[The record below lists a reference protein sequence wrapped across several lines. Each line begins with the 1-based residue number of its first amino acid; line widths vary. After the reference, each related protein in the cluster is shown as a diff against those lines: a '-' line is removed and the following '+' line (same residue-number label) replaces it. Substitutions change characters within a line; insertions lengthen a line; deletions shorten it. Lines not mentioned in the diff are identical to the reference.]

1 MTRRG
6 PTGSRQPKANRPATS
21 GSDWR
26 GEDPNLELEKSRY
39 ADPIASRELLLKH
52 LGEAPEPLT
61 AARLA
66 KRLGLNTPAQRDAL
80 AKRLAAMVRDGQAI
94 EGPNGFATAGE
105 GERVAGR
112 VRGRA
117 NGDVL
122 VMPDDGSAPLVLARA
137 DTATLMHGDRVE
149 VLAVG
154 MNERGRRIARLIR
167 RVGDASL
174 AIGGVWHAGQGH
186 GHGSVTP
193 EDPGHWYTVDV
204 PVRDRHGAED
214 GDNVIV
220 EVTKRPQGEAP
231 AHGRIVEV
239 LENLRPSDLAAR
251 FAILRHD
258 LPQEFPPEVISAANR
273 FAPDVQAA
281 DWQARED
288 LREMPLVTI
297 DGEDA
302 KDFDD
307 AVYAEALRGGGWR
320 LVVAIADVSNYVR
333 YGSELDTEARSRA
346 TSVYFPDRVIPML
359 PEHLSNHL
367 CSLMPRVER
376 LAFVCDMRVSK
387 NGKPGKS
394 RFYEAV
400 IRSHSRLTYD
410 QAWAYLQNPLQ
421 SVSDELTPAVRTS
434 LQSLYAVYG
443 ALKEAR
449 DARGALDFRGG
460 EVKAR
465 IGGDGKIEGFYAVTR
480 NDAHRLIEECMIAAN
495 VEAAVA
501 LRLAKAGS
509 LYRVHGQPE
518 DKRVTELQK
527 VLNALQVGA
536 VFSEKPTPR
545 EFRQLVERLAARPD
559 GLMLESLVIRSL
571 AQAVY
576 QQTNIG
582 HFGLA
587 LEEYAHF
594 TSPIRRYPDLLVH
607 RAIKAAV
614 LPNSPSGHR
623 YSTAELQTLGAESSQ
638 RERRADDAS
647 RDVMGYLK
655 CLYLQPRVGET
666 FDATITSALEF
677 GLFVQLKE
685 MPIDGLVHISAI
697 PGDYWEL
704 ENGGMGLV
712 GQRTG
717 RRWQLGDTVRVRLS
731 RVDLTQRQIDF
742 EVLDAND
749 SADHGT
755 VRAPRRGG
763 AGGGENRA
771 RRGPGGGTSR
781 RGAGPQRGGG
791 AKRGRGGRG

>member
-6 PTGSRQPKANRPATS
+6 PGSRQSSSPTAKRSN
-21 GSDWR
+21 DWR
-26 GEDPNLELEKSRY
+26 GEDPNLELEKLRY

-52 LGEAPEPLT
+52 LSEAPQPLT

-66 KRLGLNTPAQRDAL
+66 KQLGLNTDAQREAL
-80 AKRLAAMVRDGQAI
+80 GKRLAAMVREGQAI
-94 EGPNGFATAGE
+94 EGPNGFAAAGE

-112 VRGRA
+112 VRGRP

-122 VMPDDGSAPLVLARA
+122 VMPDDGSAPLVLAQA

-154 MNERGRRIARLIR
+154 MNERGRRVARLIR
-167 RVGDASL
+167 RVGDAPPR
-174 AIGGVWHAGQGH
+174 IGGIWRAGH
-186 GHGSVTP
+186 DRGSVEP
-193 EDPGHWYTVDV
+193 EDPGHWYSIDV
-204 PVRDRHGAED
+204 AARDRHGAED
-214 GDNVIV
+214 GDYVIV
-220 EVTKRPQGEAP
+220 EVTKRPQGETP
-231 AHGRIVEV
+231 AHGRVVEV

-258 LPQEFPPEVISAANR
+258 LPQEFPPEVIRAANR
-273 FAPDVQAA
+273 FAPEVQAA
-281 DWQARED
+281 DLEGRED
-288 LREMPLVTI
+288 LRQTPLVTI

-307 AVYAEALRGGGWR
+307 AVYAETLRGGGWR
-320 LVVAIADVSNYVR
+320 LIVAIADVSHYVR

-367 CSLMPRVER
+367 CSLMPRVPR

-387 NGKPGKS
+387 NGTPGKS

-400 IRSHSRLTYD
+400 IISHARLTYD
-410 QAWAYLQNPLQ
+410 QAWSYLQNPQ
-421 SVSDELTPAVRTS
+421 KHASDVAPAVGVS
-434 LQSLYAVYG
+434 LQTLYAVYG
-443 ALKEAR
+443 ALKDAR

-460 EVKAR
+460 ETKAR
-465 IGGDGKIEGFYAVTR
+465 IGADGKIEGFYAVTR

-518 DKRVTELQK
+518 EKRVTELQK

-536 VFSEKPTPR
+536 TFSEKPSAR

-559 GLMLESLVIRSL
+559 GQLLEGLVIRSL

-594 TSPIRRYPDLLVH
+594 PSPIRRYPDLLVH

-614 LPNSPSGHR
+614 LPQSPSGHR
-623 YSTAELQTLGAESSQ
+623 YTAAELQVLGAESSQ

-655 CLYLQPRVGET
+655 CLYMQPRIGET
-666 FDATITSALEF
+666 FDATISSALEF

-685 MPIDGLVHISAI
+685 MPIDGLVHISQI

-704 ENGGMGLV
+704 EAGGMGLV

-717 RRWQLGDTVRVRLS
+717 RRWQLGDAVRVRLN

-742 EVLDAND
+742 ELVDAN
-749 SADHGT
+749 AAATRGT
-755 VRAPRRGG
+755 VRAPRQGQ
-763 AGGGENRA
+763 AVRA
-771 RRGPGGGTSR
+771 RRGANSSPSR
-781 RGAGPQRGGG
+781 QGRGGG
-791 AKRGRGGRG
+791 KRGGRGGRG

>member
-1 MTRRG
+1 MKRRG
-6 PTGSRQPKANRPATS
+6 STGSRPPKPSRAPEPDAA
-21 GSDWR
+21 WR
-26 GEDPNLELEKSRY
+26 NEDPNLELEKSRY

-52 LGEAPEPLT
+52 LSEAPEPLT
-61 AARLA
+61 AVRLA
-66 KRLGLNTPAQRDAL
+66 KRLGLETATQREAL

-122 VMPDDGSAPLVLARA
+122 VLPDDGTAPLVMARA
-137 DTATLMHGDRVE
+137 DTATLMHNDRVE

-167 RVGDASL
+167 RIGDAPKL
-174 AIGGVWHAGQGH
+174 IGGVWHAGQALGR
-186 GHGSVTP
+186 VDP
-193 EDPGHWYTVDV
+193 EDPGHWYSIDV
-204 PVRDRHGAED
+204 PMADARGARD

-220 EVTKRPQGEAP
+220 EISKRPQGEA
-231 AHGRIVEV
+231 AAWGRVVEV
-239 LENLRPSDLAAR
+239 LDDLRPSDLAAR

-258 LPQEFPPEVISAANR
+258 LPQEFPPQVLGAANR
-273 FAPDVQAA
+273 FAPEVQAA
-281 DWQARED
+281 DLKGRED
-288 LREMPLVTI
+288 LRQLPLVTI

-307 AVYAEALRGGGWR
+307 AVFAAPVRGGWR
-320 LVVAIADVSNYVR
+320 LVVAIADVSHYVR
-333 YGSELDTEARSRA
+333 NGDDLDLEARERA

-359 PEHLSNHL
+359 PENLSNHL
-367 CSLMPRVER
+367 CSLMPHVER
-376 LAFVCDMRVSK
+376 LAFVCDMHVSK
-387 NGKPGKS
+387 QGKPSKA

-400 IRSHSRLTYD
+400 IRSHARLTYD
-410 QAWAYLQNPLQ
+410 QAWSFLQGAP
-421 SVSDELTPAVRTS
+421 SELSPAIRDS
-434 LQSLYAVYG
+434 LHSLSAVYEV
-443 ALKEAR
+443 LKDAR

-465 IGGDGKIEGFYAVTR
+465 IGAGGTIEGFYAVTR
-480 NDAHRLIEECMIAAN
+480 NDAHRLIEECMVAAN

-501 LRLAKAGS
+501 LRVAKARG

-518 DKRVTELQK
+518 DKRVTELQR
-527 VLNALQVGA
+527 VLNALQVG
-536 VFSEKPTPR
+536 VQFSEKPTPR
-545 EFRQLVERLAARPD
+545 EFRQTVERLAARPD
-559 GLMLESLVIRSL
+559 GLLLESLVIRSL

-587 LEEYAHF
+587 LQEYAHF

-607 RAIKAAV
+607 RAIKAALV
-614 LPNSPSGHR
+614 PDSPSGFR
-623 YSTAELQTLGAESSQ
+623 YSNAELQVLGTECSQ
-638 RERRADDAS
+638 RERRADEAS

-655 CLYLQPRVGET
+655 CLYMQSRVGQD

-677 GLFVQLKE
+677 GLFVQLKDV
-685 MPIDGLVHISAI
+685 PIDGLVHISAI

-704 ENGGMGLV
+704 EEGGVGLV

-717 RRWQLGDTVRVRLS
+717 RRWQLGASVRVRLA

-742 EVLDAND
+742 ELLDAD
-749 SADHGT
+749 GAVSHGT
-755 VRAPRRGG
+755 VRAPRRGAEPNRRRG
-763 AGGGENRA
+763 GGGGGGGE
-771 RRGPGGGTSR
+771 S
-781 RGAGPQRGGG
+781 
-791 AKRGRGGRG
+791 RGRGGRGGRGGSRGRGGRA

>member
-1 MTRRG
+1 
-6 PTGSRQPKANRPATS
+6 
-21 GSDWR
+21 
-26 GEDPNLELEKSRY
+26 
-39 ADPIASRELLLKH
+39 
-52 LGEAPEPLT
+52 
-61 AARLA
+61 
-66 KRLGLNTPAQRDAL
+66 
-80 AKRLAAMVRDGQAI
+80 
-94 EGPNGFATAGE
+94 
-105 GERVAGR
+105 
-112 VRGRA
+112 
-117 NGDVL
+117 
-122 VMPDDGSAPLVLARA
+122 
-137 DTATLMHGDRVE
+137 
-149 VLAVG
+149 
-154 MNERGRRIARLIR
+154 
-167 RVGDASL
+167 
-174 AIGGVWHAGQGH
+174 
-186 GHGSVTP
+186 
-193 EDPGHWYTVDV
+193 
-204 PVRDRHGAED
+204 
-214 GDNVIV
+214 
-220 EVTKRPQGEAP
+220 VTKRPQGESA
-231 AHGRIVEV
+231 AQGRIVEV
-239 LENLRPSDLAAR
+239 LRDLRPSDLAAR

-258 LPQEFPPEVISAANR
+258 LPQEFPAEVVQAANR
-273 FAPDVQAA
+273 FAPDVPAA
-281 DWQARED
+281 DYAGRED
-288 LREMPLVTI
+288 LRDLPLITI

-333 YGSELDTEARSRA
+333 YGSELDIEARSRA

-376 LAFVCDMRVSK
+376 LAFVCDMRISK
-387 NGKPGKS
+387 TGKPGKS
-394 RFYEAV
+394 VFYEAV
-400 IRSHSRLTYD
+400 IRSHARLTYD
-410 QAWAYLQNPLQ
+410 RAWKYLENPRA
-421 SVSDELTPAVRTS
+421 SVDEDLTPAIRSS
-434 LQSLYAVYG
+434 LDMLYAAYG
-443 ALKEAR
+443 ALKAAR

-460 EVKAR
+460 ETKAR
-465 IGGDGKIEGFYAVTR
+465 IGSNGTIEGFYAVTR

-527 VLNALQVGA
+527 VLSALQVGA

-559 GLMLESLVIRSL
+559 GLLLESLVIRSL

-614 LPNSPSGHR
+614 VPHSPSGRR

-677 GLFVQLKE
+677 GLFVQLKD

-717 RRWQLGDTVRVRLS
+717 RRWQMGDTVRVRLS
-731 RVDLTQRQIDF
+731 RVDLTQRQVDF
-742 EVLDAND
+742 DLLDAD
-749 SADHGT
+749 GSVGSGT
-755 VRAPRRGG
+755 VRAPRTGRGG
-763 AGGGENRA
+763 RGGGGGGE
-771 RRGPGGGTSR
+771 
-781 RGAGPQRGGG
+781 
-791 AKRGRGGRG
+791 RGRGGRGRGAGNERGGRSRGGGNERGGRG

>member
-6 PTGSRQPKANRPATS
+6 STGPRGPKPHRASKSTANWRQ
-21 GSDWR
+21 
-26 GEDPNLELEKSRY
+26 EDPNLELEKTRY
-39 ADPIASRELLLKH
+39 ADPIASRELILKH
-52 LGEAPEPLT
+52 LREAPEPLS
-61 AARLA
+61 ASRLA
-66 KRLGLNTPAQRDAL
+66 KRLGLHTDAQRQAL
-80 AKRLAAMVRDGQAI
+80 DKRLAAMVRDGQAI

-105 GERVAGR
+105 GERVVGR

-137 DTATLMHGDRVE
+137 DTATLMHNDRVE
-149 VLAVG
+149 ALAVG
-154 MNERGRRIARLIR
+154 MNERGRRIARLIQ
-167 RVGDASL
+167 RVGDAPNL
-174 AIGGVWHAGQGH
+174 IGGVWQAGEPRGRVQ
-186 GHGSVTP
+186 P
-193 EDPGHWYTVDV
+193 EDPGHWYSVEV
-204 PVRDRHGAED
+204 SMRDRHGAHE
-214 GDNVIV
+214 GDEVIV
-220 EVTKRPQGEAP
+220 EVTKRPQGEAA

-239 LENLRPSDLAAR
+239 LKDLRPSDLAAR

-258 LPQEFPPEVISAANR
+258 LPQEFPPEVLDEANL
-273 FAPDVQAA
+273 FPPDVLPQ
-281 DWQARED
+281 DIVGRED
-288 LREMPLVTI
+288 LRALPLVTI
-297 DGEDA
+297 DGADA

-320 LVVAIADVSNYVR
+320 LIVAIADVSNYVR
-333 YGSELDTEARSRA
+333 YGTPLDLEARARA

-376 LAFVCDMRVSK
+376 LAFVCDMHVSK
-387 NGKPGKS
+387 AGKLSKS

-400 IRSHSRLTYD
+400 IISHARLTYD
-410 QAWAYLQNPLQ
+410 QAWAYLQNPKKHAAD
-421 SVSDELTPAVRTS
+421 VAPAVGVS
-434 LQSLYAVYG
+434 LETLNAVYG
-443 ALKEAR
+443 ALKHAR

-465 IGGDGKIEGFYAVTR
+465 IGAKGTIEGFYAVAR

-495 VEAAVA
+495 VEAAGA
-501 LRLAKAGS
+501 LRSSKSKG

-527 VLNALQVGA
+527 VLSALQVNA
-536 VFSEKPTPR
+536 QFSEKPTPR
-545 EFRQLVERLAARPD
+545 EFRQLVERLTSRPD
-559 GLMLESLVIRSL
+559 GLLLEGLVIRSL

-587 LEEYAHF
+587 LDEYAHF

-607 RAIKAAV
+607 RAIKAAMV
-614 LPNSPSGHR
+614 PQSPSGHR
-623 YSTAELQTLGAESSQ
+623 YTAAELQVLGAESSQ

-655 CLYLQPRVGET
+655 CLYMQPRIGET
-666 FDATITSALEF
+666 FDATISSALEF
-677 GLFVQLKE
+677 GLFVQMKE
-685 MPIDGLVHISAI
+685 MPIDGLVHISNI

-704 ENGGMGLV
+704 EAGGMGLV

-717 RRWQLGDTVRVRLS
+717 RRWQLGDAVKVRLT

-742 EVLDAND
+742 ELVDAD
-749 SADHGT
+749 ASASRGT
-755 VRAPRRGG
+755 VRAPRHGRSQPQARRNTGSNRGG
-763 AGGGENRA
+763 RN
-771 RRGPGGGTSR
+771 
-781 RGAGPQRGGG
+781 G
-791 AKRGRGGRG
+791 AKRGGRGGRG

>member
-1 MTRRG
+1 
-6 PTGSRQPKANRPATS
+6 
-21 GSDWR
+21 
-26 GEDPNLELEKSRY
+26 
-39 ADPIASRELLLKH
+39 
-52 LGEAPEPLT
+52 
-61 AARLA
+61 
-66 KRLGLNTPAQRDAL
+66 
-80 AKRLAAMVRDGQAI
+80 
-94 EGPNGFATAGE
+94 
-105 GERVAGR
+105 
-112 VRGRA
+112 
-117 NGDVL
+117 
-122 VMPDDGSAPLVLARA
+122 
-137 DTATLMHGDRVE
+137 
-149 VLAVG
+149 
-154 MNERGRRIARLIR
+154 
-167 RVGDASL
+167 
-174 AIGGVWHAGQGH
+174 
-186 GHGSVTP
+186 
-193 EDPGHWYTVDV
+193 
-204 PVRDRHGAED
+204 
-214 GDNVIV
+214 
-220 EVTKRPQGEAP
+220 
-231 AHGRIVEV
+231 
-239 LENLRPSDLAAR
+239 
-251 FAILRHD
+251 
-258 LPQEFPPEVISAANR
+258 
-273 FAPDVQAA
+273 
-281 DWQARED
+281 
-288 LREMPLVTI
+288 
-297 DGEDA
+297 
-302 KDFDD
+302 
-307 AVYAEALRGGGWR
+307 
-320 LVVAIADVSNYVR
+320 
-333 YGSELDTEARSRA
+333 
-346 TSVYFPDRVIPML
+346 
-359 PEHLSNHL
+359 
-367 CSLMPRVER
+367 
-376 LAFVCDMRVSK
+376 
-387 NGKPGKS
+387 
-394 RFYEAV
+394 
-400 IRSHSRLTYD
+400 
-410 QAWAYLQNPLQ
+410 
-421 SVSDELTPAVRTS
+421 
-434 LQSLYAVYG
+434 
-443 ALKEAR
+443 
-449 DARGALDFRGG
+449 
-460 EVKAR
+460 
-465 IGGDGKIEGFYAVTR
+465 
-480 NDAHRLIEECMIAAN
+480 
-495 VEAAVA
+495 VA

-614 LPNSPSGHR
+614 LPHSPSGHR

-749 SADHGT
+749 SASHGT

-763 AGGGENRA
+763 AGGGGGGSGENRG

-791 AKRGRGGRG
+791 SKRGRGGRG

>member
-6 PTGSRQPKANRPATS
+6 SSGPPAPKTHRTAKPAAN
-21 GSDWR
+21 WR

-52 LGEAPEPLT
+52 LREAPEPLT

-66 KRLGLNTPAQRDAL
+66 KRLGMNTETQRQAL

-94 EGPNGFATAGE
+94 EGPNGFAIAGD

-122 VMPDDGSAPLVLARA
+122 VLPDDGSAPLLLARA
-137 DTATLMHGDRVE
+137 DTATLMHNDRVE

-154 MNERGRRIARLIR
+154 MNERGRRIARLIER
-167 RVGDASL
+167 IGDAPKL
-174 AIGGVWHAGQGH
+174 IGGVWHAAEGH
-186 GHGSVTP
+186 GRVEP
-193 EDPGHWYTVDV
+193 EDPGHWYTVAV
-204 PVRDRHGAED
+204 PASDRHGARD
-214 GDNVIV
+214 GDAVIV
-220 EVTKRPQGEAP
+220 EVTKRPQGESP
-231 AHGRIVEV
+231 ALGRIVEV
-239 LENLRPSDLAAR
+239 LKALRPSDLAAR

-258 LPQEFPPEVISAANR
+258 LPQEFPPEVLAQANR
-273 FAPDVQAA
+273 FPPDVSFE
-281 DWQARED
+281 DIDGRVD
-288 LREMPLVTI
+288 LRELPLVTI

-302 KDFDD
+302 RDFDD
-307 AVYAEALRGGGWR
+307 AVYAEAQVGGGWR
-320 LVVAIADVSNYVR
+320 LIVAIADVSNYVR
-333 YGSELDTEARSRA
+333 FGTPLDSEARARA

-359 PEHLSNHL
+359 PENLSNHL
-367 CSLMPRVER
+367 CSLMPRVAR
-376 LAFVCDMRVSK
+376 LAFVCDMHVSK
-387 NGKPGKS
+387 TGKLSKS
-394 RFYEAV
+394 QFYEAV
-400 IRSHSRLTYD
+400 IISHARLTYA
-410 QAWAYLQNPLQ
+410 QAWSYLQNPKKHAAD
-421 SVSDELTPAVRTS
+421 VAPAVGVS
-434 LQSLYAVYG
+434 LQTLYAVYG
-443 ALKEAR
+443 ALKHAR

-465 IGGDGKIEGFYAVTR
+465 IGENGTIEGFYAVTR

-501 LRLAKAGS
+501 LRASKSKG

-527 VLNALQVGA
+527 VLTALQVNA
-536 VFSEKPTPR
+536 QFSEKPTPR
-545 EFRQLVERLAARPD
+545 EFRQLVERLTSRPD
-559 GLMLESLVIRSL
+559 GLLLEGLVIRSL

-587 LEEYAHF
+587 LDEYAHF

-614 LPNSPSGHR
+614 LPQSPSGHR
-623 YSTAELQTLGAESSQ
+623 YSAAELQMLGTESSQ

-655 CLYLQPRVGET
+655 CLYMQPRIGET
-666 FDATITSALEF
+666 FEATISSALEF
-677 GLFVQLKE
+677 GLFVQLQE

-704 ENGGMGLV
+704 EAGGMGLV

-717 RRWQLGDTVRVRLS
+717 RRWQLGDAVRVRLT

-742 EVLDAND
+742 ELVDANA
-749 SADHGT
+749 SASRGT
-755 VRAPRRGG
+755 VRAPRQGQR
-763 AGGGENRA
+763 APQA
-771 RRGPGGGTSR
+771 RRGAQNRQGR
-781 RGAGPQRGGG
+781 GG
-791 AKRGRGGRG
+791 AKRGGRGGRG